1 MKLYTFT
8 APTPAEALKKAQKAC
23 GEEALVVSTKQ
34 IRKKTLTQDPL
45 YEVVV
50 AVKEHAAP
58 AASAPAQTQ
67 RAQPSKSDTDRAK
80 PVDFDEEILL
90 NISKTAEELSRLQSD
105 LNPQNS
111 AATSENTKTHDE
123 IDPEDFKLLK
133 RDIATLTDKIRLLQ
147 TMLWEEKKWAK
158 DIDIPPEFAEIYKI
172 AKESG
177 MDEAHIKAIL
187 EETLNHMPIHM
198 RENSLTVKRYFQVL
212 LKKLIPVRI
221 EKEIP
226 KGERRVMM
234 LVGPT
239 GVGKTTTLAKL
250 AARYALL
257 KYRYKVGIITLDTYR
272 IGAVEQ
278 LFQYAQMMKL
288 PFEDVIDTEDFR
300 KALENLSY
308 CDVVLIDTVGSS
320 QHDQEKLKK
329 IAAFLQHAHVPI
341 DVNLVLSASAKY
353 QDLKEAYEK
362 FSFLNIDT
370 LMITK
375 FDETSGFGNIF
386 SLIYETR
393 KPVSYFSTG
402 QEVPDDIREA
412 DAGFLIE
419 CLFEGFP
426 HKVNAS

>member
-23 GEEALVVSTKQ
+23 GEEALVVSTRQ
-34 IRKKTLTQDPL
+34 LQKKTLTQDPL

-50 AVKEHAAP
+50 AHKHAASKE
-58 AASAPAQTQ
+58 ASQPPAQQ
-67 RAQPSKSDTDRAK
+67 SVKK
-80 PVDFDEEILL
+80 HVDFDEEILL
-90 NISKTAEELSRLQSD
+90 NISKTAEELSRLQ
-105 LNPQNS
+105 LGKP
-111 AATSENTKTHDE
+111 TETENADTLQEEIPTDE
-123 IDPEDFKLLK
+123 FKLLK
-133 RDIATLTDKIRLLQ
+133 KDIADLTDKIKLLQ
-147 TMLWEEKKWAK
+147 TMLWEEKSYGK
-158 DIDIPPEFAEIYKI
+158 DLDIPPEFAEIYKV

-177 MDEAHIKAIL
+177 MDEKHIKAIL
-187 EETLNHMPIHM
+187 EETLAHMPLHM
-198 RENSLTVKRYFQVL
+198 RENTQTVKRYFQVL
-212 LKKLIPVRI
+212 LKKLIPVRM
-221 EKEIP
+221 EKELP
-226 KGERRVMM
+226 KGSQKIIM

-300 KALENLSY
+300 KALHNLSY
-308 CDVVLIDTVGSS
+308 CDIILIDTVGSS
-320 QHDQEKLKK
+320 QHDKEKIQK
-329 IAAFLQHAHVPI
+329 IAQFLEHAHQPI
-341 DVNLVLSASAKY
+341 DVNLVVSASAKY
-353 QDLKEAYEK
+353 QDLKDAYEK

-386 SLIYETR
+386 SLIYETQ
-393 KPVSYFSTG
+393 KPISYFSTG
-402 QEVPDDIREA
+402 QEVPDDIQTAKSE
-412 DAGFLIE
+412 FLIE

>member
-34 IRKKTLTQDPL
+34 IRKKTLTQEPL

-50 AVKEHAAP
+50 AVKE
-58 AASAPAQTQ
+58 
-67 RAQPSKSDTDRAK
+67 QPAK
-80 PVDFDEEILL
+80 PVRTSADTYVSKPSGQRETKSVDFDEEILL

-105 LNPQNS
+105 LNPQS
-111 AATSENTKTHDE
+111 DHPSEKAEKRDNE

-226 KGERRVMM
+226 KGHRKVIM

-288 PFEDVIDTEDFR
+288 PFEDVIDTDDFR

-353 QDLKEAYEK
+353 RDLKEAYEK

>member
-8 APTPAEALKKAQKAC
+8 APTPAEALKKAQQAC

-34 IRKKTLTQDPL
+34 IRKKTLAHDAI

-50 AVKEHAAP
+50 AY
-58 AASAPAQTQ
+58 Q
-67 RAQPSKSDTDRAK
+67 SDDKTVDKPAK
-80 PVDFDEEILL
+80 PLDTSSSTSAQKPLGFDDEIMR
-90 NISKTAEELSRLQSD
+90 NISKTAEALSKIELKTDETALD
-105 LNPQNS
+105 KLK
-111 AATSENTKTHDE
+111 SEERKLPDE
-123 IDPEDFKLLK
+123 EYKLLK
-133 RDIATLTDKIRLLQ
+133 RDIADLTDKIKLLQ
-147 TMLWEEKKWAK
+147 TMLWEEKHYASDLK
-158 DIDIPPEFAEIYKI
+158 IPPEFAGIYKI
-172 AKESG
+172 ARESG
-177 MDEAHIKAIL
+177 MDEKHIKSIL
-187 EETLNHMPIHM
+187 EETLAHMPMHM
-198 RENSLTVKRYFQVL
+198 RQNSRTVERYFQVL
-212 LKKLIPVRI
+212 LKKLIPARI

-226 KGERRVMM
+226 KGEQKIMM

-288 PFEDVIDTEDFR
+288 PFEDVIDISDFK
-300 KALENLSY
+300 KALHNLSY
-308 CDVVLIDTVGSS
+308 CDVILIDTVGSS
-320 QHDQEKLKK
+320 QHDTQKIEK
-329 IAAFLQHAHVPI
+329 IATFLKSTSQPI
-341 DVNLVLSASAKY
+341 DVNLVLSASAKF

-370 LMITK
+370 LTITK

-386 SLIYETR
+386 SLIYETQ
-393 KPVSYFSTG
+393 KPLSYFSTG
-402 QEVPDDIREA
+402 QEVPDDIRTA
-412 DAGFLIE
+412 SGDFLVE

-426 HKVNAS
+426 HKVSA

>member
-8 APTPAEALKKAQKAC
+8 APTPAEALKKAQRAC

-34 IRKKTLTQDPL
+34 LRKKSLTQESL

-50 AVKEHAAP
+50 AHKT
-58 AASAPAQTQ
+58 AASKPNPKTV
-67 RAQPSKSDTDRAK
+67 PSTEKETPPVRQG
-80 PVDFDEEILL
+80 VDFDEEILL
-90 NISKTAEELSRLQSD
+90 NISKTAEELSRLHLTD
-105 LNPQNS
+105 GNS
-111 AATSENTKTHDE
+111 TTTSAPLHEEEIAADE
-123 IDPEDFKLLK
+123 FKVLK
-133 RDIATLTDKIRLLQ
+133 KDIAELTDKIKLLQ
-147 TMLWEEKKWAK
+147 TMLWEEKRYAK
-158 DIDIPPEFAEIYKI
+158 DIEIPPEFAEIYKI

-177 MDEAHIKAIL
+177 MDEKHIKAIL
-187 EETLNHMPIHM
+187 EETLAHMPLHM
-198 RENSLTVKRYFQVL
+198 RKNTGTIKRYFQVL
-212 LKKLIPVRI
+212 LKKLIPVRL
-221 EKEIP
+221 EKALP
-226 KGERRVMM
+226 KGSRKIIM

-300 KALENLSY
+300 KALQTLSY
-308 CDVVLIDTVGSS
+308 CDVILIDTVGSS
-320 QHDQEKLKK
+320 QHDTEKIRK
-329 IAAFLQHAHVPI
+329 IASFLEHSHQPI
-341 DVNLVLSASAKY
+341 DVNLVVSASAKY
-353 QDLKEAYEK
+353 QDLKDAYEK
-362 FSFLNIDT
+362 FSFLDIDT

-386 SLIYETR
+386 SLIYETQ
-393 KPVSYFSTG
+393 KPISYFSTG
-402 QEVPDDIREA
+402 QEVPDDIRTA
-412 DAGFLIE
+412 DAAFLTE

-426 HKVNAS
+426 HKQKADAS

>member
-34 IRKKTLTQDPL
+34 IRKKSLTHDAL

-50 AVKEHAAP
+50 AHKEP
-58 AASAPAQTQ
+58 VTTP
-67 RAQPSKSDTDRAK
+67 QPQKDKDRDSVSSRRG
-80 PVDFDEEILL
+80 VDFDDEIMR
-90 NISKTAEELSRLQSD
+90 NISKTAEALSKMELTPAPEAQRDSQRT
-105 LNPQNS
+105 
-111 AATSENTKTHDE
+111 ATL
-123 IDPEDFKLLK
+123 PEEEYRLLK
-133 RDIATLTDKIRLLQ
+133 RDIAELTDKIRVLQ
-147 TMLWEEKKWAK
+147 TMLWEEKHYAS
-158 DIDIPPEFAEIYKI
+158 DLNIPPEFAGIYKI
-172 AKESG
+172 ARESG
-177 MDEAHIKAIL
+177 MDEKHMKAIL
-187 EETLNHMPIHM
+187 EETLAHMPVHM
-198 RENSLTVKRYFQVL
+198 RQNSRTVERYFQVL

-226 KGERRVMM
+226 KGEQKVVM

-257 KYRYKVGIITLDTYR
+257 QYRYRVGIITLDTYR

-288 PFEDVIDTEDFR
+288 PFEDVIDVSDFK
-300 KALENLSY
+300 KALHTLSY
-308 CDVVLIDTVGSS
+308 CDLILIDTVGSS
-320 QHDQEKLKK
+320 QHDTEK
-329 IAAFLQHAHVPI
+329 IAKIATFLKSASQPI
-341 DVNLVLSASAKY
+341 DVNLVLSASAKF

-370 LMITK
+370 LTITK

-386 SLIYETR
+386 SLIYETQ
-393 KPVSYFSTG
+393 KPLSYFSVG
-402 QEVPDDIREA
+402 QEVPDDIRTASAE
-412 DAGFLIE
+412 FLIE

-426 HKVNAS
+426 HKVSA

>member
-23 GEEALVVSTKQ
+23 GEEALVVSTRQ
-34 IRKKTLTQDPL
+34 LQKKTLTQDPL

-50 AVKEHAAP
+50 AHKP
-58 AASAPAQTQ
+58 TPKTPRQDRSTSPTQ
-67 RAQPSKSDTDRAK
+67 KSSGR
-80 PVDFDEEILL
+80 VDFDDEILL
-90 NISKTAEELSRLQSD
+90 NISKTAEELSRLQLGSKSTS
-105 LNPQNS
+105 QKVQEAE
-111 AATSENTKTHDE
+111 AAGEEPD
-123 IDPEDFKLLK
+123 DFKLLK
-133 RDIATLTDKIRLLQ
+133 KDIADLTDKIKLLQ
-147 TMLWEEKKWAK
+147 TMLWEEKHYAN

-177 MDEAHIKAIL
+177 MYERHIKAIL
-187 EETLNHMPIHM
+187 EETLTHMPLYM
-198 RENSLTVKRYFQVL
+198 RENTQTVKRYFHVL
-212 LKKLIPVRI
+212 LKKLIPVRL
-221 EKEIP
+221 EQELP
-226 KGERRVMM
+226 KGRQKVIM

-257 KYRYKVGIITLDTYR
+257 EYRYKVGIITLDTYR

-288 PFEDVIDTEDFR
+288 PFEDVIDTDDFR
-300 KALENLSY
+300 KALHNLAY
-308 CDVVLIDTVGSS
+308 CDIILIDTVGSS
-320 QHDQEKLKK
+320 QHDKEK
-329 IAAFLQHAHVPI
+329 IAKIASFLEHAHQPI

-353 QDLKEAYEK
+353 QDLKDAYEK

-386 SLIYETR
+386 SLIYETQ
-393 KPVSYFSTG
+393 KPISYFSTG
-402 QEVPDDIREA
+402 QEVPDDIRTA
-412 DAGFLIE
+412 DADFLIE
-419 CLFEGFP
+419 CLFEGFA
-426 HKVNAS
+426 HKVDAS

>member
-8 APTPAEALKKAQKAC
+8 APTPAEALKKAQQAC

-34 IRKKTLTQDPL
+34 IRKKTLTHDAL

-50 AVKEHAAP
+50 ASQSDDKTVEKP
-58 AASAPAQTQ
+58 AKTFAEPSTTSAQ
-67 RAQPSKSDTDRAK
+67 KSLG
-80 PVDFDEEILL
+80 FDDEIMR
-90 NISKTAEELSRLQSD
+90 NISKTAEALSKIELKGDASAKMEHAESRL
-105 LNPQNS
+105 P
-111 AATSENTKTHDE
+111 DE
-123 IDPEDFKLLK
+123 EYKLLK
-133 RDIATLTDKIRLLQ
+133 KDIADLTDKIKLLQ
-147 TMLWEEKKWAK
+147 TMLWEEKHYASDLK
-158 DIDIPPEFAEIYKI
+158 IPPEFAGIYKI
-172 AKESG
+172 ARESG
-177 MDEAHIKAIL
+177 MDEKHIKSIL
-187 EETLNHMPIHM
+187 EETLTHMPMHM
-198 RENSLTVKRYFQVL
+198 RQNSRTVERYFQVL
-212 LKKLIPVRI
+212 LKKLIPARI

-226 KGERRVMM
+226 KGEQKIMM

-288 PFEDVIDTEDFR
+288 PFEDVIDVSDFK
-300 KALENLSY
+300 KALQNLSY
-308 CDVVLIDTVGSS
+308 CDVILIDTVGSS
-320 QHDQEKLKK
+320 QHDTQKIEK
-329 IAAFLQHAHVPI
+329 IATFLKSTSQPI
-341 DVNLVLSASAKY
+341 DVNLVLSASAKF

-370 LMITK
+370 LTITK

-386 SLIYETR
+386 SLIYETQ
-393 KPVSYFSTG
+393 KPLSYFSTG
-402 QEVPDDIREA
+402 QEVPDDIRTA
-412 DAGFLIE
+412 SGDFLVE

-426 HKVNAS
+426 HKVSA

>member
-8 APTPAEALKKAQKAC
+8 APTPAEALKKAQRAC

-34 IRKKTLTQDPL
+34 LRKKTLTQDPL

-50 AVKEHAAP
+50 AHRLTASEPAP
-58 AASAPAQTQ
+58 QPRRNVTETAPEPT
-67 RAQPSKSDTDRAK
+67 RKG
-80 PVDFDEEILL
+80 VDFDEDILR
-90 NISKTAEELSRLQSD
+90 NISKTAEELSRLQLGEQTPSST
-105 LNPQNS
+105 PS
-111 AATSENTKTHDE
+111 VSEEEIPADE
-123 IDPEDFKLLK
+123 FKVLK
-133 RDIATLTDKIRLLQ
+133 KDIADLTDKIRLLQ
-147 TMLWEEKKWAK
+147 TMLWEEKAYGK

-177 MDEAHIKAIL
+177 MDEKHIKAIL
-187 EETLNHMPIHM
+187 EETLAHMPLHM
-198 RENSLTVKRYFQVL
+198 RQNSQTIKRYFQVL
-212 LKKLIPVRI
+212 LKKLIPVRL
-221 EKEIP
+221 EKELP
-226 KGERRVMM
+226 KGSQKIIM

-288 PFEDVIDTEDFR
+288 PFEDVIDTGDFR
-300 KALENLSY
+300 KALQTLSY
-308 CDVVLIDTVGSS
+308 CDIILIDTVGSS
-320 QHDQEKLKK
+320 QHDTEKIRK
-329 IAAFLQHAHVPI
+329 IASFLEHAHQPI
-341 DVNLVLSASAKY
+341 DVNLVVSASAKY
-353 QDLKEAYEK
+353 QDLKDAYEK

-386 SLIYETR
+386 SLIYETQ
-393 KPVSYFSTG
+393 KPISYFSTG
-402 QEVPDDIREA
+402 QEVPDDIRTA
-412 DAGFLIE
+412 DAAFLTE

-426 HKVNAS
+426 HEQKADVS

>member
-34 IRKKTLTQDPL
+34 IRKKTLTQEPL

-50 AVKEHAAP
+50 AVKE
-58 AASAPAQTQ
+58 
-67 RAQPSKSDTDRAK
+67 QPAK
-80 PVDFDEEILL
+80 PVRTSADTYVSKPSGQRETKSVDFDEEILL

-105 LNPQNS
+105 LNPQS
-111 AATSENTKTHDE
+111 DQPSEEAEKRDDE

-226 KGERRVMM
+226 KGHRKVIM

-288 PFEDVIDTEDFR
+288 PFEDVIDTDDFR

-353 QDLKEAYEK
+353 RDLKEAYEK

>member
-34 IRKKTLTQDPL
+34 IRKKTLTQDAL
-45 YEVVV
+45 YEVIV
-50 AVKEHAAP
+50 AHRPEEKRAPKEEP
-58 AASAPAQTQ
+58 PVEKTT
-67 RAQPSKSDTDRAK
+67 RK
-80 PVDFDEEILL
+80 VDFDEDILL
-90 NISKTAEELSRLQSD
+90 NISKTAEELSRLQ
-105 LNPQNS
+105 LGENS
-111 AATSENTKTHDE
+111 SEQSAKVVHETEE
-123 IDPEDFKLLK
+123 IKVEEFKLLK
-133 RDIATLTDKIRLLQ
+133 KDIAALTDKIKLLQ
-147 TMLWEEKKWAK
+147 TMLWEEKAYAK
-158 DIDIPPEFAEIYKI
+158 DINIPPEFAEIYKI
-172 AKESG
+172 AKDSG
-177 MDEAHIKAIL
+177 MDERHIKAIL
-187 EETLNHMPIHM
+187 EETLAHMPIHM
-198 RENSLTVKRYFQVL
+198 RQNTQTVKRYFQVL

-226 KGERRVMM
+226 KGMQKIIM

-288 PFEDVIDTEDFR
+288 PFEDVIDTDDFR
-300 KALENLSY
+300 KALNNLSY
-308 CDVVLIDTVGSS
+308 CDVILIDTVGSS
-320 QHDQEKLKK
+320 QHDKEKLEK
-329 IAAFLQHAHVPI
+329 IATFLQHSQQPI

-353 QDLKEAYEK
+353 QDLKDAYEK

-386 SLIYETR
+386 SLIYETQ
-393 KPVSYFSTG
+393 KPISYFSTG
-402 QEVPDDIREA
+402 QEVPDDIQTASA
-412 DAGFLIE
+412 DFLIE

-426 HKVNAS
+426 HKVSAS

>member
-34 IRKKTLTQDPL
+34 IRKKTLTQEPL

-50 AVKEHAAP
+50 AVKE
-58 AASAPAQTQ
+58 
-67 RAQPSKSDTDRAK
+67 QPAK
-80 PVDFDEEILL
+80 PVRTSADTHVSKPSGQRETKSVDFDEEILL

-105 LNPQNS
+105 LNPQS
-111 AATSENTKTHDE
+111 DQPSEEAEKRDDE

-226 KGERRVMM
+226 KGHRKVIM

-288 PFEDVIDTEDFR
+288 PFEDVIDTDDFR

-353 QDLKEAYEK
+353 RDLKEAYEK